1 MDIDQVILK
10 CVNDIWLEYCKNGS
24 NSLSKEETKN
34 FIKSTLADM
43 ETEKFSEADFEACF
57 DEFDKDGSGTI
68 EKEEM
73 VAFIKKVS
81 GL

>member
-1 MDIDQVILK
+1 MDLDQVILK
-10 CVNDIWLEYCKNGS
+10 CVNDIWLEYCKTGS
-24 NSLSKEETKN
+24 NSLSKEETMN
-34 FIKSTLADM
+34 FIKNTLTDM
-43 ETEKFSEADFEACF
+43 EAKDFSEADFEACF
-57 DEFDKDGSGTI
+57 KEFDKDGSGTL